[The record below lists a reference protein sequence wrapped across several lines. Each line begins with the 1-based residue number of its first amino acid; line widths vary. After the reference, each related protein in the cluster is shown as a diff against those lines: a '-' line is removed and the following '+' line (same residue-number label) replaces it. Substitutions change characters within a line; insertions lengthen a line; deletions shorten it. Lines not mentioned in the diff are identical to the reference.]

1 MIKIREMI
9 PDDVPEV
16 MKIER
21 ASFNEPWAEVHF
33 YFEIYA
39 KTSHNWVAVDKSELC
54 GYLCFWKLRDELH
67 INNIA
72 VGEDKRRKGFAQKM
86 LNELSRYAKMN
97 NSRMMTLEV
106 NENNAPAIA
115 FYKKNGF
122 KQVGIRPNYYEKD
135 KADALILTKE
145 LETK

>member
-33 YFEIYA
+33 YFELYA
-39 KTSHNWVAVDKSELC
+39 KTSHNWVAVEKNDIL
-54 GYLCFWKLRDELH
+54 GYLCFWKLQDELH

-72 VGEDKRRKGFAQKM
+72 VHKDMRRKGFAQKM
-86 LNELSRYAKMN
+86 LDELSKFAKKN
-97 NSRMMTLEV
+97 NARILTLEV
-106 NENNAPAIA
+106 NENNSAAIA
-115 FYKKNGF
+115 FYNNNGF
-122 KQVGIRPNYYEKD
+122 KQVGVRPNYYEKD
-135 KADALILTKE
+135 KADALILTKKM
-145 LETK
+145 ETK